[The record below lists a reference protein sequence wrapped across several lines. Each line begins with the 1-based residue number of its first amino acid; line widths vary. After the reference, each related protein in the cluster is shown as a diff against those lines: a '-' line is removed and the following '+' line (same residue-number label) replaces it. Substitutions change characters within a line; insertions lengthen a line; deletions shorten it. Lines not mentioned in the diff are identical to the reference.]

1 MARPRVRSLGS
12 PTRYVVE
19 TWATQR
25 PDLDPVDYLYLIH
38 VMRLGQL
45 IDKLHDGFSRKEF
58 GLSGA
63 DVRVLM
69 ILRRSQA
76 HRAPRAAELAEAQMV
91 TTGAMTKQ
99 LDRLEGLGLI
109 SKETLAGEGGGLAI
123 NATKAGLDI
132 ADRAMTKLAGDSAVS
147 RLKQAL
153 APEDRKLLAELCEAM
168 LLYYENGPA

>member
-12 PTRYVVE
+12 PTRYIVE
-19 TWATQR
+19 TWARER
-25 PDLDPVDYLYLIH
+25 PDLDPDNYLFLIH
-38 VMRLGQL
+38 IMRLGQL

-76 HRAPRAAELAEAQMV
+76 VRAPRAAELAETQMV

-109 SKETLAGEGGGLAI
+109 SKQILAGEGGGLTI
-123 NATKAGLDI
+123 HATQAGLEL
-132 ADRAMTKLAGDSAVS
+132 ANRAMNSLVS
-147 RLKQAL
+147 GSTVSQLRQAL
-153 APEDRKLLAELCEAM
+153 PSIDRKQLGELCEKI
-168 LLYYENGPA
+168 LLYYEDRSA